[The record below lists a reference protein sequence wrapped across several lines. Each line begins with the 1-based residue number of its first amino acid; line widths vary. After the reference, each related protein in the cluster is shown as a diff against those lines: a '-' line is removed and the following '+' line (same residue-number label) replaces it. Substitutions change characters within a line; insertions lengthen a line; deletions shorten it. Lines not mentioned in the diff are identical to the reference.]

1 MSDTWWDQSTF
12 AQRRANLTARSQA
25 IGAVRQYFIE
35 QGFMEVETPAIQL
48 SPGIDRHIQPFHLS
62 VRGPFDQQVRNRYL
76 HTSPEFAMKKL
87 LAAGE
92 TKIFQICHVFR
103 DGEEGRLHHPEFTM
117 LEWYRAAATYED
129 LIDDVVS
136 LASAAAAAVGQ
147 DVFRHGTHKTEINQ
161 SWRRMS
167 VADAFFEFANIDLLK
182 EVPDQDEW
190 SADGF
195 AQRAMAAGVRCEPG
209 DQWDDV
215 FHRVMLERIEP
226 ILADGPP
233 IVLVDF
239 PEPVGALAR
248 PKASDT
254 RVCERA
260 EAYVC
265 GIELAN
271 GFSELID
278 PVEQRRRFVRDQK
291 AYDKLYG
298 KAPPIDEGFLSALE
312 KMPESAGM
320 ALGIDRLIMLMTG
333 ADHIKDVMWAPV
345 DMKDDS

>member
-25 IGAVRQYFIE
+25 IGAVRQYFID

-62 VRGPFDQQVRNRYL
+62 VRGPFDQQVRSRYL

-92 TKIFQICHVFR
+92 TKIFQICRVFR
-103 DGEEGRLHHPEFTM
+103 DCEEGRLHHPEFTM
-117 LEWYRAAATYED
+117 LEWYHANATYDD
-129 LIDDVVS
+129 LIVHLVNLIS
-136 LASAAAAAVGQ
+136 VAAVAAGQ
-147 DVFRHGTHKTEINQ
+147 EFFRQGAHKTEVNQ
-161 SWRRMS
+161 FWRRIT
-167 VADAFFEFANIDLLK
+167 VADAFAEFANIDLHK
-182 EVPDQDEW
+182 EVPGHGEF

-195 AQRAMAAGVRCEPG
+195 VLRAKATGVRCEVG

-226 ILADGPP
+226 ALADGPP
-233 IVLVDF
+233 TVLVDF

-248 PKASDT
+248 PKASDPM
-254 RVCERA
+254 VCERV

-278 PVEQRRRFVRDQK
+278 PVEQRRRFVRDQN
-291 AYDKLYG
+291 AFAKLYG
-298 KAPPIDEGFLSALE
+298 KPPPIDEDFLSALDN
-312 KMPESAGM
+312 MPESAGM
-320 ALGIDRLIMLMTG
+320 ALGIDRLIMLLTG
-333 ADHIKDVMWAPV
+333 ADHIKDVIWAPV
-345 DMKDDS
+345 DMTVVS